1 MTAPRTAFAI
11 RALHWT
17 VGLVVLLESC
27 RTFLGAHAGLHSAG
41 LAGPL
46 ASGRLALS
54 GAEIVSALLFLVPV
68 TTLVGGYALLAI
80 FALAIAIARGILGAR
95 DPGALWRSRICQH
108 GATDRSGDA
117 AWGRTGHKE
126 HLTAEIA
133 KKSREAREE
142 RLQKNLL
149 CDLCDA
155 FASFAVKSFSFW
167 KVKTAPRSLQQQTSS
182 QQEREQDGSNTVRP
196 DHARTGWPGKHQDV
210 EQQEKIF
217 RPQQARD
224 PKDKRKIRN
233 YKNIPIHRRNS
244 LYSVSITNQ
253 STDPIILRR

>member
-80 FALAIAIARGILGAR
+80 FALAIAIHGLHGEFWGLEILVLYGGAVFVSMAQR
-95 DPGALWRSRICQH
+95 
-108 GATDRSGDA
+108 TDRATLRGDA
-117 AWGRTGHKE
+117 QDT
-126 HLTAEIA
+126 
-133 KKSREAREE
+133 KS
-142 RLQKNLL
+142 
-149 CDLCDA
+149 
-155 FASFAVKSFSFW
+155 
-167 KVKTAPRSLQQQTSS
+167 
-182 QQEREQDGSNTVRP
+182 
-196 DHARTGWPGKHQDV
+196 
-210 EQQEKIF
+210 I
-217 RPQQARD
+217 
-224 PKDKRKIRN
+224 
-233 YKNIPIHRRNS
+233 
-244 LYSVSITNQ
+244 
-253 STDPIILRR
+253 